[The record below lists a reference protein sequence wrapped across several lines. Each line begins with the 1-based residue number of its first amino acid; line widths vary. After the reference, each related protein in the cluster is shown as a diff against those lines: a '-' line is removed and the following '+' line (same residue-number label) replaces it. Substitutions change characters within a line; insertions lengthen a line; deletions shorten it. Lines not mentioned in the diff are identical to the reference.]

1 LLSVIIKLYNAIILK
16 LIRSVKSVFF
26 VKMNE
31 PHSFS
36 AHQQQPLKRAA
47 PKNLPDLLPISRSPL
62 PSDRENN
69 NFINPKCTINS
80 NHKIIGSESPI
91 VVSDSEEDNKA
102 KKLKTTDFSKAAK
115 NEFSNI
121 ETNERLFIRLV
132 KIDISGKQAEL
143 NPDATNP
150 KPRLSIM
157 RIEPT
162 KPTKKVSKS
171 ELQKRNFI
179 NINKTESLKMEQLLL
194 KKFNRAK
201 EIGASQ
207 PSETSGSEVE
217 PYIYEKTSK
226 TVYETYEQVTDENG
240 DIYLQCLLCPVTGRT
255 FKQISLHYKFKHRDT
270 PIEEMHFC
278 NVKDC
283 KFKTVHKG
291 KLQMYFASVF

>member
-1 LLSVIIKLYNAIILK
+1 
-16 LIRSVKSVFF
+16 
-26 VKMNE
+26 MNE
-31 PHSFS
+31 SHSLS
-36 AHQQQPLKRAA
+36 AHQGPPLKRTA

-69 NFINPKCTINS
+69 NFINPKCTIIS
-80 NHKIIGSESPI
+80 NHKIIHSESPI
-91 VVSDSEEDNKA
+91 VVSDSEEDNNA
-102 KKLKTTDFSKAAK
+102 KKLKTADFSKAAK
-115 NEFSNI
+115 NKFSNI

-132 KIDISGKQAEL
+132 KIDISEKLAEL
-143 NPDATNP
+143 NPDAANP
-150 KPRLSIM
+150 KPRLSTIK
-157 RIEPT
+157 IEPT

-171 ELQKRNFI
+171 ELQKHNFV

-201 EIGASQ
+201 EKLAENGASQ

-217 PYIYEKTSK
+217 PYVYEKTSK
-226 TVYETYEQVTDENG
+226 TVYETYEQVTDPNG
-240 DIYLQCLLCPVTGRT
+240 DIYLRCLLCPVTGRT

-278 NVKDC
+278 NVKGC

-291 KLQMYFASVF
+291 KLQM